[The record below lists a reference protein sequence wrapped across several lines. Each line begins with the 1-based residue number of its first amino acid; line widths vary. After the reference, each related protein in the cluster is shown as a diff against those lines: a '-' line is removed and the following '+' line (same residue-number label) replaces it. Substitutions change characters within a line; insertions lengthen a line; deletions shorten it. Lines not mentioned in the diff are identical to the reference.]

1 MTRSEVDSRWRGIVN
16 LCFRPHV
23 PACILVAALLACL
36 PAATANPSRDK
47 SVWNYDGGILLITDG
62 SISDGPCF
70 RISGR
75 VTAPQFFDN
84 LKRIDRDDS
93 GAIFRR
99 GTETLTRFPD
109 QLILAFVV
117 YDHPCSTLLE
127 HTAARTYLTRSLMSS
142 LHLYLYW
149 KRGVELRPIAN
160 VEPKYFSVDPILT
173 HSVGRASDLPE
184 KLEWSYEFAV
194 PSTGVPLTDSL
205 VLVLRAPDGR
215 IAARVAARM

>member
-1 MTRSEVDSRWRGIVN
+1 LAGYSKLRFRTRI
-16 LCFRPHV
+16 
-23 PACILVAALLACL
+23 AASVGAAILLASVPDAASPL
-36 PAATANPSRDK
+36 PWRSSREK
-47 SVWNYDGGILLITDG
+47 NVWNYDGGILLVTDG
-62 SISDGPCF
+62 SVPDGPCF

-75 VTAPQFFDN
+75 VTAPSFFDN
-84 LKRIDRDDS
+84 LKRIDHDDS

-99 GTETLTRFPD
+99 GTETLTHFPD

-117 YDHPCSTLLE
+117 YDHPCSTQLE
-127 HTAARTYLTRSLMSS
+127 PAAPRAYLTRSLMSS

-149 KRGVELRPIAN
+149 KHGVELRPIDN
-160 VEPKYFSVDPILT
+160 IEPKYFSVDPVFT
-173 HSVGRASDLPE
+173 HTVGHVRDLPE

-205 VLVLRAPDGR
+205 VLILRSPDGH